1 MVKGH
6 LPNYLKESY
15 NITRFIHEIYMYI
28 LDVPLYTQ
36 TPWQSTDYTHS
47 MEKKQQQN
55 KTESHTLNPDQGIVL
70 TYLLWGG
77 GTLFCLILGLET
89 SVSCS
94 ICGTWEAILTESL
107 SDTITDGSVE
117 TAREGASSG
126 CWKKRIH
133 FPKSLPCHTS
143 VRYSYA
149 FLYYYLVA
157 AGKMALKN

>member
-1 MVKGH
+1 MCHSTPKPHGKA
-6 LPNYLKESY
+6 L
-15 NITRFIHEIYMYI
+15 TIHI
-28 LDVPLYTQ
+28 L
-36 TPWQSTDYTHS
+36 W
-47 MEKKQQQN
+47 KKKQQN

-126 CWKKRIH
+126 CWKKRIY

-143 VRYSYA
+143 VRYSYT